1 MSTAA
6 GSVAGVVPIV
16 ATPFDADGRLD
27 EDSLRREVEFLV
39 RAGVDAVTVFGV
51 AGEFYALPDAE
62 RGRGVRIAVERA
74 AGRLPLIAGT
84 GHTGT
89 EVAVA
94 LSRAAEEAGASAIML
109 IMPFFI
115 RSDAAGVY
123 AYCAAVVQGDQRAD
137 HGAGPAPDHRGDA
150 ASAPPGPDGAR
161 ASRRPPCQDRDAG
174 AGGKIAELVAALEGA
189 LTSWAGWPAFTSWRA
204 GSAGTMPAAL
214 MPQVYRAVWDAARA
228 GQRERAQ
235 RLVTRYF
242 PLIRLTNQPGLGPSL
257 AKALLHWAGVIDTPH
272 VRGPAPTPDGTTL
285 YALREAAET
294 LNLFE
299 IMAGRAAVVDT

>member
-1 MSTAA
+1 
-6 GSVAGVVPIV
+6 
-16 ATPFDADGRLD
+16 
-27 EDSLRREVEFLV
+27 
-39 RAGVDAVTVFGV
+39 
-51 AGEFYALPDAE
+51 
-62 RGRGVRIAVERA
+62 
-74 AGRLPLIAGT
+74 
-84 GHTGT
+84 
-89 EVAVA
+89 
-94 LSRAAEEAGASAIML
+94 
-109 IMPFFI
+109 
-115 RSDAAGVY
+115 
-123 AYCAAVVQGDQRAD
+123 
-137 HGAGPAPDHRGDA
+137 
-150 ASAPPGPDGAR
+150 
-161 ASRRPPCQDRDAG
+161 
-174 AGGKIAELVAALEGA
+174 
-189 LTSWAGWPAFTSWRA
+189 
-204 GSAGTMPAAL
+204 MPAAL